1 MAAVTSLHSE
11 KCCHLLSE
19 HASLDICLCTNYNPS
34 PCYWPWPWSLSPWPW
49 GWTFG
54 PDFDLSTEPLI
65 TSLQINDKTVLIDAF
80 VKFHLPLKWI
90 YYLNR
95 TSAMF
100 FGRKNTKTHLV
111 QKKSQ
116 QESEKRRGLYF
127 PLIGCVYIVWFNL
140 THLLWGGDRWLRLWA
155 WMQSR

>member
-1 MAAVTSLHSE
+1 MTSYFKDGGRDVIALGKVLPSAE
-11 KCCHLLSE
+11 WTRVFGYMPLYKLQPKSLLL
-19 HASLDICLCTNYNPS
+19 ALTLN
-34 PCYWPWPWSLSPWPW
+34 WSLSPWPW

-100 FGRKNTKTHLV
+100 FGRKNTKTHFV
-111 QKKSQ
+111 QKNRSRN
-116 QESEKRRGLYF
+116 RRNDG
-127 PLIGCVYIVWFNL
+127 GCIFL
-140 THLLWGGDRWLRLWA
+140 SLAACILCG
-155 WMQSR
+155 SI